1 MRDKA
6 LLDSGIISALFFK
19 EEISERVEKIV
30 ETYEDLITVDLAIPE
45 LANVAWKRVQF
56 FKEPKETIE
65 VNLRKGIEFIV
76 RACDVISSRE
86 IYERAFEIAIR
97 MEITVYDALFLA
109 AAEKEGADFITSDSK
124 LVEKLKGLDFVK
136 LV

>member
-6 LLDSGIISALFFK
+6 VLDTGIISALFFE
-19 EEISERVEKIV
+19 EEISKRAEKIV
-30 ETYEDLITVDLAIPE
+30 EAYDDLITVDLAIPE

-65 VNLRKGIEFIV
+65 VNLRKGVEFIL
-76 RACDVISSRE
+76 RACDVISSCE
-86 IYERAFEIAIR
+86 IYKRAFEIAVER
-97 MEITVYDALFLA
+97 GITVYDALFLA
-109 AAEKEGADFITSDSK
+109 AAEKEGADFITSDGK

>member
-6 LLDSGIISALFFK
+6 LLDTGIISALFFK

-45 LANVAWKRVQF
+45 LTNVAWKRVQF
-56 FKEPKETIE
+56 FKESKETIE

-76 RACDVISSRE
+76 RACDVISSCE
-86 IYERAFEIAIR
+86 ICEKAFEIAIR
-97 MEITVYDALFLA
+97 MKITVYDALFLA

-124 LVEKLKGLDFVK
+124 LVEKLKG
-136 LV
+136 

>member
-6 LLDSGIISALFFK
+6 VLDTGIISALFFK
-19 EEISERVEKIV
+19 EEISEEAEKIV

-45 LANVAWKRVQF
+45 LTNVAWKRVQF

-76 RACDVISSRE
+76 RACNVISSFE
-86 IYERAFEIAIR
+86 MYEKAFEIAIR

-109 AAEKEGADFITSDSK
+109 AAEKEGADFITSDGK